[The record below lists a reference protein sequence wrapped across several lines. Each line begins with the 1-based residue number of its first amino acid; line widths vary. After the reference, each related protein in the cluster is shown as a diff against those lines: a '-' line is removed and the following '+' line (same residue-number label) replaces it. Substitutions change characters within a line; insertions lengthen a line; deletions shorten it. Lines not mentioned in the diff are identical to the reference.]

1 MIPEDVRVR
10 QGGAGDDALL
20 RWAFPKLYHPGK
32 GNAEVLVVAERAPA
46 EDGTPRPHAGFA
58 LASVPKNCVPSMVPA
73 HLTVAVDP
81 GMRRKG
87 IGGAL
92 LNAVGDAVYELGSQ
106 ALEPA
111 RSVEPKD
118 SGAKFLASSGF
129 LETDRLH
136 HFQAGV
142 ADLVAVTPPPGRIPR
157 GGQVVSLREVAKADV
172 GEFLKRQMKLVSPV
186 VADRVR
192 DNINGFSAK
201 ASSVAM
207 VGDEIKG
214 VLLVTSQKN
223 HATRDLEVTLAGKY
237 NEWILPLLR
246 SLTLESLLR
255 SGTETLRFSLPSG
268 QAAESS
274 SSPIVEKRGESILFR
289 KSL

>member
-10 QGGAGDDALL
+10 PGGAADDALL

-32 GNAEVLVVAERAPA
+32 GSAEALIVAERAPT
-46 EDGTPRPHAGFA
+46 EDGTPKPHAGFA
-58 LASVPKNCVPSMVPA
+58 LASVPKNSVASMVPA
-73 HLTVAVDP
+73 HLTLAVDP
-81 GMRRKG
+81 GLRSKG
-87 IGGAL
+87 IGTAL
-92 LNAVGDAVYELGSQ
+92 LKAVSDAAYELGSQ

-111 RSVEPKD
+111 RNIEPKD
-118 SGAKFLASSGF
+118 TGAKFLAASEF
-129 LETDRLH
+129 TETDRLH
-136 HFQAGV
+136 HFEAGV
-142 ADLVAVTPPPGRIPR
+142 ADLVAITPPPGRIPR
-157 GGQVVSLREVAKADV
+157 GGQVVPLREVTKADV
-172 GEFLKRQMKLVSPV
+172 AEFLKRQMKLVSPV

-207 VGDEIKG
+207 VGEDIKG
-214 VLLVTSQKN
+214 VLLVTSQKT

-255 SGTETLRFSLPSG
+255 MDTETLRFSLPSG
-268 QAAESS
+268 QAAESA
-274 SSPIVEKRGESILFR
+274 SSPIVTKRGESVIFR
-289 KSL
+289 KGL

>member
-1 MIPEDVRVR
+1 MIPNDIRVR
-10 QGGAGDDALL
+10 QGGAADDALL

-32 GNAEVLVVAERAPA
+32 GNAEALVVAERAPA
-46 EDGTPRPHAGFA
+46 EDGSPRPHAGFA
-58 LASVPKNCVPSMVPA
+58 LASVPKNSVASMVPA
-73 HLTVAVDP
+73 HLTLAVNP
-81 GMRRKG
+81 GLRRKG
-87 IGGAL
+87 IGSAL
-92 LNAVGDAVYELGSQ
+92 LKAVGDAAYDLGSQ

-111 RSVEPKD
+111 RNVEPKD
-118 SGAKFLASSGF
+118 AGAKFLAAAGF
-129 LETDRLH
+129 TETDRLH

-142 ADLVAVTPPPGRIPR
+142 ADLAAVTPPPGRIPR

-201 ASSVAM
+201 ASSVAL
-207 VGDEIKG
+207 VGEEIKG
-214 VLLVTSQKN
+214 VLLVTSQKT

-255 SGTETLRFSLPSG
+255 TGTETLRFSLPSG
-268 QAAESS
+268 QAAESAS
-274 SSPIVEKRGESILFR
+274 SAIVTKRGESILFR